1 KIVLEYRPRR
11 SPPAQTGDCRS
22 NHPFRQLL
30 TIINIR
36 KATFGW
42 PFSMTSRVNKP
53 INLLSVCRILLVL
66 ACRATCADLHFDGT
80 SGSQTSFSEES
91 TFLIQ
96 IHGFSNNTP
105 GLTSSTGGN
114 STTATTK
121 ARAPTGGT
129 TSPGVPKYTLPR
141 GKGEDAKAARQW
153 LLVLADDATDGE
165 LANISREF
173 ADGQQTKPSSGQMPL
188 VAGSLTEEALDAML
202 ERYFGR
208 VRFVE
213 EDEYQLKVT
222 DSLANT
228 GTSSAGPARKAKT
241 PTYPWGIQYVE
252 ADACRGKGAGVHV
265 YVLDTG
271 IRITHNEFGG
281 RAFAGVDVAASGTY
295 PGTLTVCSPLS
306 TTCAADFHGHGSHC
320 AGTAGA
326 STYGVADGATLWAMK
341 VLDNSGSGWTSWS
354 ILAEQWI
361 LSSGNRP
368 AVVSISIQ
376 ANYNSY
382 AEETSIDNL
391 VADGVTVVVAAGN
404 YNQDACLWNPAW
416 ISSAITVAA
425 FGGTS
430 GNSWDR
436 SGYSNWGSC
445 IDAYAPGTNILST
458 GPWSDTHTYSSTG
471 TSMACPHI
479 SGLAARMY
487 EAYPT
492 AGSMTAAARWTLLTA
507 TSCTGCVTNDAT
519 PSPTVNLVIKALSC
533 STSNITASPTASPTG
548 SPTALP
554 TASPTATPTLLP
566 TVSPTPSPTVSP
578 TASPSATPTAS
589 PTASPTV
596 SPTGSPTAP
605 PTSPTPAPSWSQ
617 VVNNCT
623 VCPDIQ
629 IFSDCP
635 GHSPDSCA
643 SAGTTSPGCE
653 WCPLVNEC
661 RVKCT
666 CHDDAPPAYSLFDS
680 CAYSGGVPT
689 QQVLF
694 WPIFLSPSY
703 TSYAPECECPSWR
716 TPAPTVDTT
725 DPTPSPTQEGDP
737 SPAPTKQGQDPTP
750 APTRRPTPSPTEQ
763 TNEPTPSPTPEGQ
776 DPTPAPTKQGQD
788 PTPAPTRRPTP
799 SPTHSCGDACCVGI
813 DPNDPECCDV
823 WHLGSVT
830 NPSDCEA
837 YHGGDMCV
845 WTCSSEHPTPA
856 PTQDGQDP
864 TPAPT
869 KQGQDPTPAPT
880 PSCEDACCVGVDPT
894 DPKCCHLWN
903 AGVLSSPADCEAY
916 NGGDFCV
923 WTCPT
928 EHPTPAP
935 THHGFDPTPSP
946 TEPTKEPTPSPTPEG
961 QNPTP
966 APTNNCT
973 VCPDIQIF
981 SDCPGHSPDSCA
993 SAGTTS
999 PGCEWCPLVN
1009 ECRVKCTCH
1018 DDAPPAYSLFD
1029 SCAYSGGVPTQ
1040 QVLFWPIFLSPS
1052 YTSYAPE
1059 CVCPSWRTP
1068 APTADTTDPTPAPT
1082 KQGQDPTAR
1091 TRRLLRRSRARTRR
1105 PPRRGGP
1112 RRPRQSRRRNPRP
1125 RPRGPRRP
1133 RQSRRRSPRPRPR
1146 RRARTRR
1153 LLRRSRARTRRPPRR
1168 GGPRRPPTDRRRS
1181 PRPRPRRRARTRR
1194 LLRRS
1199 RARTRRPPRRGGP
1212 RRPRQSRRRNPRPR
1226 PRRRAR
1232 TRRPPRRGGPRRPR
1246 QSRRRSPRPR
1256 PRRRARTRR
1265 LLRRSRARTRRP
1277 PRRGGPR
1284 RPRRPAART
1293 LAAWALIPPTPSAAT
1308 SGTLAQCPPQQIARR
1323 TTAEISASGPAP
1335 PSTRRLLRRITAL
1348 IRRRPRQSRRRHRP
1362 GLQRASLRPTLRPR
1376 RQSGWPQRPNYL
1388 GSPSPRPI
1396 LRPFRRPR
1404 RLSGWPQRPNYLGSP
1419 SPRPLLRP
1427 FRRPRRHLGQ
1437 FQRPRVGRPRSKAAS
1452 KSKYL
1457 LPMSRPSSVT
1467 PRSRRPSNAPLPRR
1481 PAWRRQRSW

>member
-703 TSYAPECECPSWR
+703 TSYAPECVCPSWR
-716 TPAPTVDTT
+716 TPAPTADTT
-725 DPTPSPTQEGDP
+725 DPT
-737 SPAPTKQGQDPTP
+737 PAPTKQGQDPTP

-763 TNEPTPSPTPEGQ
+763 TKEPTPSPTPEGQDPTPAPTRRPTPSPTEQTKEPTPSPTPEGQ

-788 PTPAPTRRPTP
+788 PTPAPTR
-799 SPTHSCGDACCVGI
+799 
-813 DPNDPECCDV
+813 
-823 WHLGSVT
+823 W
-830 NPSDCEA
+830 
-837 YHGGDMCV
+837 
-845 WTCSSEHPTPA
+845 
-856 PTQDGQDP
+856 
-864 TPAPT
+864 
-869 KQGQDPTPAPT
+869 
-880 PSCEDACCVGVDPT
+880 
-894 DPKCCHLWN
+894 
-903 AGVLSSPADCEAY
+903 
-916 NGGDFCV
+916 
-923 WTCPT
+923 
-928 EHPTPAP
+928 
-935 THHGFDPTPSP
+935 PTPSP
-946 TEPTKEPTPSPTPEG
+946 TE
-961 QNPTP
+961 
-966 APTNNCT
+966 
-973 VCPDIQIF
+973 
-981 SDCPGHSPDSCA
+981 
-993 SAGTTS
+993 
-999 PGCEWCPLVN
+999 
-1009 ECRVKCTCH
+1009 
-1018 DDAPPAYSLFD
+1018 
-1029 SCAYSGGVPTQ
+1029 
-1040 QVLFWPIFLSPS
+1040 
-1052 YTSYAPE
+1052 
-1059 CVCPSWRTP
+1059 
-1068 APTADTTDPTPAPT
+1068 
-1082 KQGQDPTAR
+1082 
-1091 TRRLLRRSRARTRR
+1091 
-1105 PPRRGGP
+1105 
-1112 RRPRQSRRRNPRP
+1112 
-1125 RPRGPRRP
+1125 
-1133 RQSRRRSPRPRPR
+1133 
-1146 RRARTRR
+1146 
-1153 LLRRSRARTRRPPRR
+1153 
-1168 GGPRRPPTDRRRS
+1168 
-1181 PRPRPRRRARTRR
+1181 
-1194 LLRRS
+1194 
-1199 RARTRRPPRRGGP
+1199 
-1212 RRPRQSRRRNPRPR
+1212 
-1226 PRRRAR
+1226 AR

>member
-799 SPTHSCGDACCVGI
+799 SPTHTARTLAAWASI
-813 DPNDPECCDV
+813 P
-823 WHLGSVT
+823 
-830 NPSDCEA
+830 
-837 YHGGDMCV
+837 
-845 WTCSSEHPTPA
+845 
-856 PTQDGQDP
+856 
-864 TPAPT
+864 
-869 KQGQDPTPAPT
+869 PT
-880 PSCEDACCVGVDPT
+880 PSAATSGTLACCPPPQTARRTTAEISASG
-894 DPKCCHLWN
+894 
-903 AGVLSSPADCEAY
+903 
-916 NGGDFCV
+916 
-923 WTCPT
+923 
-928 EHPTPAP
+928 PAP
-935 THHGFDPTPSP
+935 PS
-946 TEPTKEPTPSPTPEG
+946 
-961 QNPTP
+961 
-966 APTNNCT
+966 
-973 VCPDIQIF
+973 I
-981 SDCPGHSPDSCA
+981 
-993 SAGTTS
+993 
-999 PGCEWCPLVN
+999 
-1009 ECRVKCTCH
+1009 
-1018 DDAPPAYSLFD
+1018 
-1029 SCAYSGGVPTQ
+1029 
-1040 QVLFWPIFLSPS
+1040 
-1052 YTSYAPE
+1052 
-1059 CVCPSWRTP
+1059 
-1068 APTADTTDPTPAPT
+1068 
-1082 KQGQDPTAR
+1082 
-1091 TRRLLRRSRARTRR
+1091 RRLLQRITALIRRR
-1105 PPRRGGP
+1105 PGPDARPDEAAHAVPDRADEGAHALAHAGGP
-1112 RRPRQSRRRNPRP
+1112 GPDACSDEAGPGPDARPDEVAHAVPDRADEGAHALAHAG
-1125 RPRGPRRP
+1125 GPGP
-1133 RQSRRRSPRPRPR
+1133 DARSDK
-1146 RRARTRR
+1146 RRARPD
-1153 LLRRSRARTRRPPRR
+1153 AR
-1168 GGPRRPPTDRRRS
+1168 PT
-1181 PRPRPRRRARTRR
+1181 PT
-1194 LLRRS
+1194 
-1199 RARTRRPPRRGGP
+1199 
-1212 RRPRQSRRRNPRPR
+1212 
-1226 PRRRAR
+1226 
-1232 TRRPPRRGGPRRPR
+1232 
-1246 QSRRRSPRPR
+1246 
-1256 PRRRARTRR
+1256 
-1265 LLRRSRARTRRP
+1265 P

-1388 GSPSPRPI
+1388 GT
-1396 LRPFRRPR
+1396 
-1404 RLSGWPQRPNYLGSP
+1404 
-1419 SPRPLLRP
+1419 
-1427 FRRPRRHLGQ
+1427 RRHAHSYAHSDALADIW
-1437 FQRPRVGRPRSKAAS
+1437 V
-1452 KSKYL
+1452 
-1457 LPMSRPSSVT
+1457 SS
-1467 PRSRRPSNAPLPRR
+1467 SA
-1481 PAWRRQRSW
+1481 QG

>member
-799 SPTHSCGDACCVGI
+799 SPTHTARTLAAWASIPPTPSAATSGTLACCPPPQTARRTTAEISASG
-813 DPNDPECCDV
+813 PAP
-823 WHLGSVT
+823 
-830 NPSDCEA
+830 PSIRRLLQRITALIRRRPRQKQTKE
-837 YHGGDMCV
+837 
-845 WTCSSEHPTPA
+845 PTPS
-856 PTQDGQDP
+856 PTPEGQDP

-880 PSCEDACCVGVDPT
+880 R
-894 DPKCCHLWN
+894 W
-903 AGVLSSPADCEAY
+903 
-916 NGGDFCV
+916 
-923 WTCPT
+923 
-928 EHPTPAP
+928 
-935 THHGFDPTPSP
+935 PTPSP
-946 TEPTKEPTPSPTPEG
+946 TEQTKEPTPSPTPEG
-961 QNPTP
+961 QDPTP
-966 APTNNCT
+966 APTRRPT
-973 VCPDIQIF
+973 P
-981 SDCPGHSPDSCA
+981 SP
-993 SAGTTS
+993 TEQTKEPTPS
-999 PGCEWCPLVN
+999 P
-1009 ECRVKCTCH
+1009 T
-1018 DDAPPAYSLFD
+1018 
-1029 SCAYSGGVPTQ
+1029 
-1040 QVLFWPIFLSPS
+1040 
-1052 YTSYAPE
+1052 PE
-1059 CVCPSWRTP
+1059 GQ
-1068 APTADTTDPTPAPT
+1068 DPTPAPT
-1082 KQGQDPTAR
+1082 KQGQDPTPAPTRWPTPSPDRADEGTHALAHAGGPGPDAR
-1091 TRRLLRRSRARTRR
+1091 PDEAAHAVPDRADEGAHALAHAGGPGPDACSDEAGPGPDARPDEVAHAVPDRADEGTHALAHAGGPGPDARPDEAAHAVPDRADEGAHALAHAGGPGPDACSDEAGPGPDARPDEVAHAVPDAQLRGRLLR
-1105 PPRRGGP
+1105 
-1112 RRPRQSRRRNPRP
+1112 
-1125 RPRGPRRP
+1125 
-1133 RQSRRRSPRPRPR
+1133 
-1146 RRARTRR
+1146 
-1153 LLRRSRARTRRPPRR
+1153 
-1168 GGPRRPPTDRRRS
+1168 
-1181 PRPRPRRRARTRR
+1181 
-1194 LLRRS
+1194 
-1199 RARTRRPPRRGGP
+1199 
-1212 RRPRQSRRRNPRPR
+1212 
-1226 PRRRAR
+1226 
-1232 TRRPPRRGGPRRPR
+1232 
-1246 QSRRRSPRPR
+1246 
-1256 PRRRARTRR
+1256 
-1265 LLRRSRARTRRP
+1265 
-1277 PRRGGPR
+1277 
-1284 RPRRPAART
+1284 
-1293 LAAWALIPPTPSAAT
+1293 
-1308 SGTLAQCPPQQIARR
+1308 
-1323 TTAEISASGPAP
+1323 
-1335 PSTRRLLRRITAL
+1335 
-1348 IRRRPRQSRRRHRP
+1348 
-1362 GLQRASLRPTLRPR
+1362 
-1376 RQSGWPQRPNYL
+1376 
-1388 GSPSPRPI
+1388 
-1396 LRPFRRPR
+1396 
-1404 RLSGWPQRPNYLGSP
+1404 
-1419 SPRPLLRP
+1419 
-1427 FRRPRRHLGQ
+1427 
-1437 FQRPRVGRPRSKAAS
+1437 GR
-1452 KSKYL
+1452 
-1457 LPMSRPSSVT
+1457 
-1467 PRSRRPSNAPLPRR
+1467 
-1481 PAWRRQRSW
+1481 

>member
-703 TSYAPECECPSWR
+703 TSYAPEC
-716 TPAPTVDTT
+716 
-725 DPTPSPTQEGDP
+725 
-737 SPAPTKQGQDPTP
+737 
-750 APTRRPTPSPTEQ
+750 
-763 TNEPTPSPTPEGQ
+763 
-776 DPTPAPTKQGQD
+776 
-788 PTPAPTRRPTP
+788 
-799 SPTHSCGDACCVGI
+799 
-813 DPNDPECCDV
+813 
-823 WHLGSVT
+823 
-830 NPSDCEA
+830 
-837 YHGGDMCV
+837 
-845 WTCSSEHPTPA
+845 
-856 PTQDGQDP
+856 
-864 TPAPT
+864 
-869 KQGQDPTPAPT
+869 
-880 PSCEDACCVGVDPT
+880 
-894 DPKCCHLWN
+894 
-903 AGVLSSPADCEAY
+903 
-916 NGGDFCV
+916 
-923 WTCPT
+923 
-928 EHPTPAP
+928 
-935 THHGFDPTPSP
+935 
-946 TEPTKEPTPSPTPEG
+946 
-961 QNPTP
+961 
-966 APTNNCT
+966 
-973 VCPDIQIF
+973 
-981 SDCPGHSPDSCA
+981 
-993 SAGTTS
+993 
-999 PGCEWCPLVN
+999 
-1009 ECRVKCTCH
+1009 
-1018 DDAPPAYSLFD
+1018 
-1029 SCAYSGGVPTQ
+1029 
-1040 QVLFWPIFLSPS
+1040 
-1052 YTSYAPE
+1052 
-1059 CVCPSWRTP
+1059 VCPSWRTP

-1082 KQGQDPTAR
+1082 KQGQDPTPA
-1091 TRRLLRRSRARTRR
+1091 
-1105 PPRRGGP
+1105 
-1112 RRPRQSRRRNPRP
+1112 
-1125 RPRGPRRP
+1125 
-1133 RQSRRRSPRPRPR
+1133 
-1146 RRARTRR
+1146 
-1153 LLRRSRARTRRPPRR
+1153 
-1168 GGPRRPPTDRRRS
+1168 PT
-1181 PRPRPRRRARTRR
+1181 
-1194 LLRRS
+1194 
-1199 RARTRRPPRRGGP
+1199 
-1212 RRPRQSRRRNPRPR
+1212 
-1226 PRRRAR
+1226 RRAR

-1284 RPRRPAART
+1284 RPR
-1293 LAAWALIPPTPSAAT
+1293 
-1308 SGTLAQCPPQQIARR
+1308 
-1323 TTAEISASGPAP
+1323 
-1335 PSTRRLLRRITAL
+1335 
-1348 IRRRPRQSRRRHRP
+1348 QSRRRSPRP
-1362 GLQRASLRPTLRPR
+1362 RPR
-1376 RQSGWPQRPNYL
+1376 RRARTRRPLRQAEGQTRRPPDAHAAPTRWPT
-1388 GSPSPRPI
+1388 PSPTPSCEDACCVGVDPTDPKCCHLWNAGAVSSPADCEAYNGGDFCVWTCPTEHPTPAPTHHGFDPTPSPTEQTKAPTRAPTRFPTPYPTPSPTI
-1396 LRPFRRPR
+1396 GLAPTPK
-1404 RLSGWPQRPNYLGSP
+1404 LPWDP

>member
-703 TSYAPECECPSWR
+703 TSYAPEC
-716 TPAPTVDTT
+716 
-725 DPTPSPTQEGDP
+725 
-737 SPAPTKQGQDPTP
+737 
-750 APTRRPTPSPTEQ
+750 
-763 TNEPTPSPTPEGQ
+763 
-776 DPTPAPTKQGQD
+776 
-788 PTPAPTRRPTP
+788 
-799 SPTHSCGDACCVGI
+799 
-813 DPNDPECCDV
+813 
-823 WHLGSVT
+823 
-830 NPSDCEA
+830 
-837 YHGGDMCV
+837 
-845 WTCSSEHPTPA
+845 
-856 PTQDGQDP
+856 
-864 TPAPT
+864 
-869 KQGQDPTPAPT
+869 
-880 PSCEDACCVGVDPT
+880 
-894 DPKCCHLWN
+894 
-903 AGVLSSPADCEAY
+903 
-916 NGGDFCV
+916 
-923 WTCPT
+923 
-928 EHPTPAP
+928 
-935 THHGFDPTPSP
+935 
-946 TEPTKEPTPSPTPEG
+946 
-961 QNPTP
+961 
-966 APTNNCT
+966 
-973 VCPDIQIF
+973 
-981 SDCPGHSPDSCA
+981 
-993 SAGTTS
+993 
-999 PGCEWCPLVN
+999 
-1009 ECRVKCTCH
+1009 
-1018 DDAPPAYSLFD
+1018 
-1029 SCAYSGGVPTQ
+1029 
-1040 QVLFWPIFLSPS
+1040 
-1052 YTSYAPE
+1052 
-1059 CVCPSWRTP
+1059 VCPSWRTP

-1082 KQGQDPTAR
+1082 KQGQDPTPA
-1091 TRRLLRRSRARTRR
+1091 
-1105 PPRRGGP
+1105 
-1112 RRPRQSRRRNPRP
+1112 
-1125 RPRGPRRP
+1125 
-1133 RQSRRRSPRPRPR
+1133 
-1146 RRARTRR
+1146 
-1153 LLRRSRARTRRPPRR
+1153 
-1168 GGPRRPPTDRRRS
+1168 PT
-1181 PRPRPRRRARTRR
+1181 
-1194 LLRRS
+1194 
-1199 RARTRRPPRRGGP
+1199 
-1212 RRPRQSRRRNPRPR
+1212 
-1226 PRRRAR
+1226 RRAR

-1284 RPRRPAART
+1284 RPR
-1293 LAAWALIPPTPSAAT
+1293 
-1308 SGTLAQCPPQQIARR
+1308 
-1323 TTAEISASGPAP
+1323 
-1335 PSTRRLLRRITAL
+1335 
-1348 IRRRPRQSRRRHRP
+1348 QSRRRSPRP
-1362 GLQRASLRPTLRPR
+1362 RPR
-1376 RQSGWPQRPNYL
+1376 RRARTRRPLRQAEGQTRRPPDAHAAPTRWPTPSPTPSCEDACCVGVDPTDPKCCHLWNAGAVSSPADCEAYNGGDFCVWTCPTEHPTPAPTHHGFDPTPSPTEQTKAPTRAPTRFPTPYPTPSPTIGLAPTPKLPWEPVATPNPTPIPTPSPTIGLAPTPKLPWEPVATPTPTPIPTPSPTFGSVPAPKGRQAKVEGSFQVKVPSADVEAFVSDSSVKAAFQRSVAEKAGVAEAEVVVTLSVVTGAGSAGRGRKVRLAPIML
-1388 GSPSPRPI
+1388 GSADQAEIQVDYSISVEEGAEGNSVQGALATVTAEQFTSPVAGASSFAVQAVPASATAPTVSFQVSATGDPHLVNVYGQRFDLMQPGNHTMLLIPRGAPPSATLLGVVARAEHIGKACSEMYIVALTVTGQWVAGVPGAQRLGEAWNMQYFANKPAQRGSSGAGWNTYGNI
-1396 LRPFRRPR
+1396 RMKVNWGHTVGGVKYINLLVRNLAHSGYTVGGLLGEGDHTFASTPMAHCRR
-1404 RLSGWPQRPNYLGSP
+1404 
-1419 SPRPLLRP
+1419 
-1427 FRRPRRHLGQ
+1427 F
-1437 FQRPRVGRPRSKAAS
+1437 
-1452 KSKYL
+1452 
-1457 LPMSRPSSVT
+1457 SS
-1467 PRSRRPSNAPLPRR
+1467 L
-1481 PAWRRQRSW
+1481 

>member
-799 SPTHSCGDACCVGI
+799 SPTHTARTLAAWASIPPTPSAATSGTLACCPPPQTARRTTAEISASG
-813 DPNDPECCDV
+813 PAP
-823 WHLGSVT
+823 
-830 NPSDCEA
+830 PSIRRLLQRITALIRRRPRQKQTKE
-837 YHGGDMCV
+837 
-845 WTCSSEHPTPA
+845 PTPS
-856 PTQDGQDP
+856 PTPEGQDP

-869 KQGQDPTPAPT
+869 KQGQDPTPAPTRWPTPSPTEQTKEPTPSPTPEGQDPTPAPTRRPTPSPTEQTKEPTPSPTPEGQDPTPAPTKQGQDPTPAPTRWPTPSPT

-903 AGVLSSPADCEAY
+903 AGAVSSPADCEAY

-946 TEPTKEPTPSPTPEG
+946 TEQTKAPTRAPTRFPTPYPTPSPTIGLAPTPKLPWEPVATP
-961 QNPTP
+961 NPTP
-966 APTNNCT
+966 
-973 VCPDIQIF
+973 I
-981 SDCPGHSPDSCA
+981 
-993 SAGTTS
+993 
-999 PGCEWCPLVN
+999 
-1009 ECRVKCTCH
+1009 
-1018 DDAPPAYSLFD
+1018 
-1029 SCAYSGGVPTQ
+1029 
-1040 QVLFWPIFLSPS
+1040 
-1052 YTSYAPE
+1052 
-1059 CVCPSWRTP
+1059 
-1068 APTADTTDPTPAPT
+1068 
-1082 KQGQDPTAR
+1082 
-1091 TRRLLRRSRARTRR
+1091 
-1105 PPRRGGP
+1105 
-1112 RRPRQSRRRNPRP
+1112 
-1125 RPRGPRRP
+1125 
-1133 RQSRRRSPRPRPR
+1133 
-1146 RRARTRR
+1146 
-1153 LLRRSRARTRRPPRR
+1153 
-1168 GGPRRPPTDRRRS
+1168 
-1181 PRPRPRRRARTRR
+1181 
-1194 LLRRS
+1194 
-1199 RARTRRPPRRGGP
+1199 
-1212 RRPRQSRRRNPRPR
+1212 
-1226 PRRRAR
+1226 
-1232 TRRPPRRGGPRRPR
+1232 
-1246 QSRRRSPRPR
+1246 
-1256 PRRRARTRR
+1256 
-1265 LLRRSRARTRRP
+1265 
-1277 PRRGGPR
+1277 
-1284 RPRRPAART
+1284 
-1293 LAAWALIPPTPSAAT
+1293 PTPSPTIGLAPTPKLPWEPVATPTPTPIPTPSPTFGSVPAPKGRQAKVEGSFQVKVPSADVEAFVSDSSVKAAFQR
-1308 SGTLAQCPPQQIARR
+1308 SVAEKAGVAEAEVVVTLSVVTGAGSAGRGRKVRLAPIMLGSADQAEIQVDYSISVEEGAEGNSVQGALA
-1323 TTAEISASGPAP
+1323 TVTAEQFTSPVAGASSFAVQAVPASATAPTVSFQVSATGDPHLVNVYGQRFDLMQPGNHTMLLIPRGAP
-1335 PSTRRLLRRITAL
+1335 PSATLLGVVARAEHIGKACSEMYIVALTVTGQWVAGVPGAQRLGEAWNMQYFANKPAQRGSSGAGWNTYGNIRMKVNWGHTVGGVKYINLLVRNLAHSGYTVGGLLGEGDHTFASTPMAHCRRF
-1348 IRRRPRQSRRRHRP
+1348 S
-1362 GLQRASLRPTLRPR
+1362 SL
-1376 RQSGWPQRPNYL
+1376 
-1388 GSPSPRPI
+1388 
-1396 LRPFRRPR
+1396 
-1404 RLSGWPQRPNYLGSP
+1404 
-1419 SPRPLLRP
+1419 
-1427 FRRPRRHLGQ
+1427 
-1437 FQRPRVGRPRSKAAS
+1437 
-1452 KSKYL
+1452 
-1457 LPMSRPSSVT
+1457 
-1467 PRSRRPSNAPLPRR
+1467 
-1481 PAWRRQRSW
+1481 

>member
-703 TSYAPECECPSWR
+703 TSYAPECVCPSWR
-716 TPAPTVDTT
+716 TPAPTADTT
-725 DPTPSPTQEGDP
+725 DPT
-737 SPAPTKQGQDPTP
+737 PAPTKQGQDPTP

-763 TNEPTPSPTPEGQ
+763 TKEPTPSPTPEGQDPTPAPTRRPTPSPTEQTKEPTPSPTPEGQ

-788 PTPAPTRRPTP
+788 PTPAPTRWPTP
-799 SPTHSCGDACCVGI
+799 SPTD
-813 DPNDPECCDV
+813 
-823 WHLGSVT
+823 
-830 NPSDCEA
+830 
-837 YHGGDMCV
+837 
-845 WTCSSEHPTPA
+845 
-856 PTQDGQDP
+856 
-864 TPAPT
+864 
-869 KQGQDPTPAPT
+869 
-880 PSCEDACCVGVDPT
+880 
-894 DPKCCHLWN
+894 
-903 AGVLSSPADCEAY
+903 
-916 NGGDFCV
+916 
-923 WTCPT
+923 
-928 EHPTPAP
+928 
-935 THHGFDPTPSP
+935 
-946 TEPTKEPTPSPTPEG
+946 
-961 QNPTP
+961 
-966 APTNNCT
+966 
-973 VCPDIQIF
+973 
-981 SDCPGHSPDSCA
+981 
-993 SAGTTS
+993 
-999 PGCEWCPLVN
+999 
-1009 ECRVKCTCH
+1009 
-1018 DDAPPAYSLFD
+1018 
-1029 SCAYSGGVPTQ
+1029 
-1040 QVLFWPIFLSPS
+1040 
-1052 YTSYAPE
+1052 
-1059 CVCPSWRTP
+1059 
-1068 APTADTTDPTPAPT
+1068 
-1082 KQGQDPTAR
+1082 
-1091 TRRLLRRSRARTRR
+1091 
-1105 PPRRGGP
+1105 P
-1112 RRPRQSRRRNPRP
+1112 RRPD
-1125 RPRGPRRP
+1125 
-1133 RQSRRRSPRPRPR
+1133 
-1146 RRARTRR
+1146 RADEGTHA
-1153 LLRRSRARTRRPPRR
+1153 LAHA
-1168 GGPRRPPTDRRRS
+1168 GGPGPDARPDEAAHAVPDR
-1181 PRPRPRRRARTRR
+1181 ADEGAHA
-1194 LLRRS
+1194 L
-1199 RARTRRPPRRGGP
+1199 AHAGGP
-1212 RRPRQSRRRNPRPR
+1212 GPDACSDEAGPGPDARPDEVAHAVPD
-1226 PRRRAR
+1226 RADE
-1232 TRRPPRRGGPRRPR
+1232 G
-1246 QSRRRSPRPR
+1246 
-1256 PRRRARTRR
+1256 AH
-1265 LLRRSRARTRRP
+1265 A
-1277 PRRGGPR
+1277 
-1284 RPRRPAART
+1284 
-1293 LAAWALIPPTPSAAT
+1293 LAH
-1308 SGTLAQCPPQQIARR
+1308 
-1323 TTAEISASGPAP
+1323 
-1335 PSTRRLLRRITAL
+1335 
-1348 IRRRPRQSRRRHRP
+1348 SRRRHRP